1 MKQRII
7 PALTA
12 TLGLFLLTPDV
23 FATNTPNGDCV
34 GTNACKTNSDNVT
47 MQPHANGGSATAN
60 GGQQQQQQGQ
70 TANGGQGVGTVSVA
84 PQTSLSTGG
93 YVYNNRTLSIRP
105 VQAIA
110 PAVVAP
116 SAEVSRMVDPTC
128 GPRQVVVAED
138 VHGRIIGVFHDS
150 YQTIGEDHYL
160 KPAETA
166 YRLVEVLPG
175 LTQLI
180 GHRVHETTAV
190 VTTSTSGALAFGAN
204 GASGRGGSVGGS
216 YGGALQRM
224 VTTIRLQECVA
235 YEVTAAPKP
244 APVKRR
250 PAKRKQCDV
259 CKRNS
264 AHATAQ
270 AAAQQAVNVTVN
282 IAKDQPAK

>member
-1 MKQRII
+1 MKQRIV

-12 TLGLFLLTPDV
+12 TLGLFLLTPDA

-34 GTNACKTNSDNVT
+34 GVNACKTNSDNVNP
-47 MQPHANGGSATAN
+47 QAHASGGSATAN

-93 YVYNNRTLSIRP
+93 YVYNNHTLSIRP
-105 VQAIA
+105 VQAVA
-110 PAVVAP
+110 PTAVAP
-116 SAEVSRMVDPTC
+116 SAFVSRMVDPSC

-138 VHGRIIGVFHDS
+138 VRGKIIGVFSDS
-150 YQTIGEDHYL
+150 SVTIGEDHYL
-160 KPAETA
+160 RPAELP
-166 YRLVEVLPG
+166 YRTVEIMPG
-175 LTQLI
+175 LRQLI

-190 VTTSTSGALAFGAN
+190 VTTSASGAFAFGAN
-204 GASGRGGSVGGS
+204 GGSGAGGSIGGAS
-216 YGGALQRM
+216 GGALQRM

-235 YEVTAAPKP
+235 YEITAAPAPAP
-244 APVKRR
+244 APVKRKPKRR
-250 PAKRKQCDV
+250 PCSSCNRT
-259 CKRNS
+259 
-264 AHATAQ
+264 TAQ